1 MSEDELNKLSKNCF
15 LSGFTKEQTDD
26 AITKFKSLLSKVHKS
41 VTTFNYNSNNVPCII
56 LTERRFS
63 EIMDKI
69 AGRPVSVDTNLNI
82 LQNAMGNVFVEI
94 SLDFSN
100 SDIHEEILLY
110 ANESLDFFESLA
122 KTSMLAL
129 SSPHSQVGQENVFMI
144 QLPKPE
150 RATNALDVIR
160 RGLKA
165 GENPPI

>member
-1 MSEDELNKLSKNCF
+1 MSEDEMNKL
-15 LSGFTKEQTDD
+15 LE
-26 AITKFKSLLSKVHKS
+26 KVHQS
-41 VTTFNYNSNNVPCII
+41 ITVFNYNSNDVPCII

-63 EIMDKI
+63 EIMNKI

-82 LQNAMGNVFVEI
+82 LQNGLGNVFVEI
-94 SLDFSN
+94 TLDFSDG
-100 SDIHEEILLY
+100 DIHEKILLN

-150 RATNALDVIR
+150 KATNALDVIK

-165 GENPPI
+165 GENPSN